1 MQLEYLKIIFFLHIA
16 VLQENEFSL
25 VHQSLFVMRNNNPCS
40 FYGSMY
46 EIEVMKE
53 EELSSC
59 LLLHM
64 QSV

>member
-1 MQLEYLKIIFFLHIA
+1 M
-16 VLQENEFSL
+16 LQENEFSL
-25 VHQSLFVMRNNNPCS
+25 VHQSLFVMRINNPCS

-59 LLLHM
+59 LLLRM